1 MTVRQR
7 PPRRTSGADPST
19 PATVRRASRKG
30 PSAAAFGPEAMFD
43 ETAAA
48 GHAVGDASLSAG
60 DIDARWDQ
68 AEAAGEETVGGSAPT
83 PDQDMVDEI
92 GIAAGIT
99 YQEGEPLRVGEKE
112 EERDRHRWELD
123 PASAEDFGKHA
134 ADEKPDAEP
143 IRQMRHRDRY
153 ERSD

>member
-1 MTVRQR
+1 MTVKRK
-7 PPRRTSGADPST
+7 PPAGTRKAESPSSGRARRTPQADSFAGAVDAEELFGETVFSGD
-19 PATVRRASRKG
+19 
-30 PSAAAFGPEAMFD
+30 
-43 ETAAA
+43 
-48 GHAVGDASLSAG
+48 AVGDASLSAG
-60 DIDARWDQ
+60 DLDARWDQ
-68 AEAAGEETVGGSAPT
+68 AEGAGEETVGGSAPT
-83 PDQDMVDEI
+83 PDQDIVDEI
-92 GIAAGIT
+92 GIAAGVT

-143 IRQMRHRDRY
+143 IRRMRHRDRY